1 MRRDADFPAKP
12 EKCLLSWCA
21 GCWAGDDYAL
31 GVQEVLDTQALNTRS
46 AKEKTYHLIVSFH
59 PEDETRL
66 TPETFKAIEQRF
78 AEALGL
84 SAHQRHCGVH
94 GNTENMHL
102 HVAYNLIH
110 PERLM
115 RVEPWRDYIKRD
127 RLCRE
132 LEKEYGLVIDNGREQ
147 ARGRGPGDKAAI
159 VEAHTGCQSFES
171 YARDQG
177 AALLDLLKQAR
188 TWEEAHQA
196 FARRGL
202 EVKPRGAG
210 LVVKNRHG
218 RQMTKASAVHRDL
231 TLKKLAARFGAFQ
244 PATGAMPESESRYS
258 AKPLHKAPNRAGLWD
273 AFQEQRRMR
282 EEAERA
288 IRSKWKRKREELER
302 RPLARRIR
310 VNLTRLAR
318 QYEADELHAA
328 RMERPGAG
336 NWLDFLRHRAAH
348 GDETALAV
356 LRSRNQEV
364 EPESVRQLEEQM
376 RDREIFLAGKTA
388 ILENAALSARTK
400 NRLTGMALMES
411 LAEGTTAKI
420 SKHGS
425 VIYTVPGGGKICDT
439 GKQISFTPD
448 ARTTA
453 LAYMSAKWGVK
464 RRTVNA
470 FSGEVAYILA
480 DGRKVTEQAEKHCF
494 ERPDMGRGR
503 VKRKE
508 KEIER

>member
-1 MRRDADFPAKP
+1 M
-12 EKCLLSWCA
+12 
-21 GCWAGDDYAL
+21 
-31 GVQEVLDTQALNTRS
+31 
-46 AKEKTYHLIVSFH
+46 
-59 PEDETRL
+59 
-66 TPETFKAIEQRF
+66 
-78 AEALGL
+78 
-84 SAHQRHCGVH
+84 
-94 GNTENMHL
+94 
-102 HVAYNLIH
+102 
-110 PERLM
+110 
-115 RVEPWRDYIKRD
+115 
-127 RLCRE
+127 
-132 LEKEYGLVIDNGREQ
+132 
-147 ARGRGPGDKAAI
+147 
-159 VEAHTGCQSFES
+159 
-171 YARDQG
+171 
-177 AALLDLLKQAR
+177 
-188 TWEEAHQA
+188 
-196 FARRGL
+196 
-202 EVKPRGAG
+202 KPRGAG

-411 LAEGTTAKI
+411 LAEGTTSRI

-448 ARTTA
+448 ARATA

-480 DGRKVTEQAEKHCF
+480 DGRKVIQAEKHCF
-494 ERPDMGRGR
+494 ERPDMGRR
-503 VKRKE
+503 RAQDRSR
-508 KEIER
+508 ER

>member
-411 LAEGTTAKI
+411 LAEGTTSRI

-480 DGRKVTEQAEKHCF
+480 DGRKVIQAEKHCF
-494 ERPDMGRGR
+494 ERPDMGRR
-503 VKRKE
+503 RAQDRSR
-508 KEIER
+508 ER

>member
-1 MRRDADFPAKP
+1 M
-12 EKCLLSWCA
+12 
-21 GCWAGDDYAL
+21 
-31 GVQEVLDTQALNTRS
+31 
-46 AKEKTYHLIVSFH
+46 
-59 PEDETRL
+59 
-66 TPETFKAIEQRF
+66 
-78 AEALGL
+78 
-84 SAHQRHCGVH
+84 
-94 GNTENMHL
+94 
-102 HVAYNLIH
+102 
-110 PERLM
+110 
-115 RVEPWRDYIKRD
+115 
-127 RLCRE
+127 
-132 LEKEYGLVIDNGREQ
+132 
-147 ARGRGPGDKAAI
+147 
-159 VEAHTGCQSFES
+159 
-171 YARDQG
+171 
-177 AALLDLLKQAR
+177 
-188 TWEEAHQA
+188 
-196 FARRGL
+196 
-202 EVKPRGAG
+202 KPRGAG